1 MSIKVPNAAERW
13 MLNKLFDRTGA
24 AELFNPT
31 SVKYRLATTIPPNG
45 TINHNAMQSS
55 DITEA
60 SFPGYTSGGIIATGW
75 QDAVTLGTT
84 DDDYYAVTSGDWV
97 SFTKDTDD
105 STVNTIDG
113 YYVTDIAS
121 GKLMWFEVV
130 SSPVLSVENSGDSI
144 SILERFTLHSEF

>member
-60 SFPGYTSGGIIATGW
+60 SFPG
-75 QDAVTLGTT
+75 
-84 DDDYYAVTSGDWV
+84 DWV